1 MVWSKFHS
9 GHGANRNQRRAF
21 VPGSELLEPRTL
33 LSGLTVTVGIAP
45 AKLNPKA
52 RSTKSRNTG
61 RMHSR
66 FSGRSRAR

>member
-9 GHGANRNQRRAF
+9 GHGANRNQRRAV

-45 AKLNPKA
+45 AKL
-52 RSTKSRNTG
+52 
-61 RMHSR
+61 
-66 FSGRSRAR
+66 RATASK